1 MKSVLMV
8 FAAYGAISLPVSA
21 MAQVAGDAQAGKKA
35 FIQCQACHSVDA
47 KGPSRMGPSLHGVYG
62 AKIASR
68 PGYSHYSKALS
79 GTQGKWDDAKLDL
92 WLTRPT
98 KFATGTSMAFAGI
111 PDPKRRADVIAYL
124 KTLK

>member
-1 MKSVLMV
+1 MKSVLM
-8 FAAYGAISLPVSA
+8 FLAACGSVSLPVSA

-35 FIQCQACHSVDA
+35 FIQCQACHTVDA
-47 KGPSRMGPSLHGVYG
+47 KAPSRMGPSLQGVYG
-62 AKIASR
+62 AKIGGR
-68 PGYSHYSKALS
+68 PGYDHYSKALS
-79 GTQGKWDDAKLDL
+79 AMPGTWDDAKLDQ